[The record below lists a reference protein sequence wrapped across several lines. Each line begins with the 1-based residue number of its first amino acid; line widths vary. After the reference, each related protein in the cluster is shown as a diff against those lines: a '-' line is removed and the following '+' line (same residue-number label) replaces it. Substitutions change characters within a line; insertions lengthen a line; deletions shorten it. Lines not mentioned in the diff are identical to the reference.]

1 MKRFTL
7 LFAALVFG
15 QIAFGKIWRVNNV
28 PGVSADFTAIQTAHD
43 NANVQPGDT
52 IHLEPSITNYG
63 SLIMTKR
70 LTIISVG
77 NFLGANP
84 GNQYVLVPGTMGSL
98 TINNVSASNA
108 VFHCNLNGGVSVTN
122 ANNLRFERCRIESSV
137 TFNQSSNNIVLN
149 CFLNVLILSN
159 GNNNIISSNIIESY
173 TDVNST
179 TSNTTLINNVFYSN
193 QALTGRPMHN
203 ATLQNNIINKNGSF
217 VFTNCVVENNI
228 ASNAS
233 LPAGSGNQNT
243 VNMANVFVNPN
254 GTDDV
259 SFVLQTANPN
269 PAAGTGKEGVD
280 CGAFGGSNPFKRG
293 LQPAI
298 PAIYKL
304 SAPVAPTGNTM
315 NVIFSTKSN
324 N

>member
-1 MKRFTL
+1 
-7 LFAALVFG
+7 
-15 QIAFGKIWRVNNV
+15 
-28 PGVSADFTAIQTAHD
+28 
-43 NANVQPGDT
+43 
-52 IHLEPSITNYG
+52 
-63 SLIMTKR
+63 
-70 LTIISVG
+70 
-77 NFLGANP
+77 
-84 GNQYVLVPGTMGSL
+84 
-98 TINNVSASNA
+98 
-108 VFHCNLNGGVSVTN
+108 
-122 ANNLRFERCRIESSV
+122 
-137 TFNQSSNNIVLN
+137 LN
-149 CFLNVLILSN
+149 CFLNVLTLSN
-159 GNNNIISSNIIESY
+159 GNNNVISSNIIEYY

-193 QALTGRPMHN
+193 QALTGRAMHN

-217 VFTNCVVENNI
+217 IFTNCVVENNI

-269 PAAGTGKEGVD
+269 PASGTGKEGVD